1 MELLS
6 PMITALIAATLMLA
20 QAAALQA
27 PSAPDQP
34 PPSTVSPVVLIAPQ
48 PEKKKARGPDTI
60 VCRNEAVLGSRM
72 GVKRCST
79 VGQMAMDKFE
89 AQEALTKMQAKDG
102 YHH

>member
-1 MELLS
+1 
-6 PMITALIAATLMLA
+6 MITALIAATVMMA
-20 QAAALQA
+20 QAATPQA
-27 PSAPDQP
+27 APAATQP
-34 PPSTVSPVVLIAPQ
+34 AASTVSPVVLIAPQ